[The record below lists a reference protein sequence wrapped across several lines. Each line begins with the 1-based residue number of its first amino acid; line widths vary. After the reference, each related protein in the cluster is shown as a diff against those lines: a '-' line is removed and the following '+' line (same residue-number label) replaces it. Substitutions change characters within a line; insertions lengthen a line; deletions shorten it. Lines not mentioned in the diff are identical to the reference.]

1 MSRPFLSCQNK
12 LARHGFRE
20 GYPLWN
26 PEPVSLPED
35 RQEKG
40 LEIGD
45 VGVIDEDGF
54 FIFIFNIYQ
63 FPDSA
68 VADHMP
74 VTGQPNIYE
83 YETFGAGHIFS
94 SPITHWRIIEE
105 RDTPY
110 HTDPYTTNHG

>member
-1 MSRPFLSCQNK
+1 MSRSPLSRQNK

-45 VGVIDEDGF
+45 VGVIDEDGIF
-54 FIFIFNIYQ
+54 NFIFNVYQ
-63 FPDSA
+63 FPDA
-68 VADHMP
+68 ALAGHT

-83 YETFGAGHIFS
+83 YETFDAGHLFS
-94 SPITHWRIIEE
+94 SPSTDWHISVE
-105 RDTPY
+105 RDAPY
-110 HTDPYTTNHG
+110 HTDPYTTNHE